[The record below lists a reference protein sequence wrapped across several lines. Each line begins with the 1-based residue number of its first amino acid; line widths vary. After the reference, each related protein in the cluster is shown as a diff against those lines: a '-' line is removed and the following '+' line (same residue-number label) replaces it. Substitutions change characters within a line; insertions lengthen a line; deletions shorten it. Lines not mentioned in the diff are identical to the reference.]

1 MARYFTWFFGL
12 VLLGSSSAASAQ
24 RPIPVHIESTP
35 PGAAV
40 YVDSAEGAPIGTTPM
55 RNVRIPRGT
64 HTLIFRL
71 ASHEDTRLPVNIRRR
86 RETFRA
92 TLNPLGTISLV
103 PSNDGAQNAAVR
115 IDGAPVGNLPH
126 RMEVQPGRHLVQVGR
141 EGYVTFSQWV
151 ELAGGQVLSLP
162 VMLERDTP
170 ETGSLL
176 VAGDVSGA
184 AIYVDGTPRGA
195 TPTVIDGLT
204 AGNHL
209 VEVRPNDAGMETF
222 SQTVRI
228 IAGERMNLNPVLR
241 AAPAQGGS
249 LRVLC
254 NVPTA
259 EILFDGE
266 LVGNPP
272 ATRQNIPPGD
282 HIVEA
287 RAEGYQASQQPVTIE
302 AGQQRVISINLTAVA
317 GAPGRIVVNANVDNA
332 TVSVDEERGSPP
344 VVLEGAT
351 EGTHAIVVRAPGHQE
366 HRETCRVGPGVN
378 CNIDAVL
385 QPVGTPVRVE
395 ANVANAQFFV
405 DGELQGPVPWE
416 GTVGTGSHLIE
427 VRADGY
433 RSYQA
438 QVALSPQREP
448 RLFNVGLVGED
459 ELTPEEN
466 RELLEIRRERHR
478 QAVSRSGATLP
489 DDLAVLDVSVG
500 WPYLFELRMGIG
512 ILDWLEAGIGIRTT
526 FYRLTEFEGR
536 VKAGWRPARQ
546 VSLGAQMRL
555 GGGLGPSRDPE
566 TGSNEPLSG
575 DLEDGETFSTN
586 SFYFSL
592 EALFSLHFLNAG
604 NFTLWGALDVH
615 RDSWA
620 WNGTNNDC
628 RWTVCEPD
636 TGIPDLGE
644 GADPL
649 DVTQS
654 LVRFRLGGSLEF
666 IVSNKWNVWG
676 SFEGTFGGDRR
687 ILGDMWGFGNDD
699 LSIYARLGLT
709 YKFGYT
715 ERESDRRAVYA
726 DEEVYEDEQYEEA
739 PYEEAPYEQELAAP
753 PPAE

>member
-1 MARYFTWFFGL
+1 MARYFAWFFGL
-12 VLLGSSSAASAQ
+12 VLLGTSAAASAQ
-24 RPIPVHIESTP
+24 RPIPVHVQSTP

-40 YVDSAEGAPIGTTPM
+40 YVDSAEGAPIGTTPL
-55 RNVRIPRGT
+55 RNVRIPRGS

-71 ASHEDTRLPVNIRRR
+71 ASHEEARLTVNIRRR
-86 RETFRA
+86 RETFTA

-103 PSNDGAQNAAVR
+103 PANDSAQNAAVR
-115 IDGAPVGNLPH
+115 MDGAPVGNLPH

-162 VMLERDTP
+162 IMLERDTP

-209 VEVRPNDAGMETF
+209 VEVRPNDSSMETF

-228 IAGERMNLNPVLR
+228 IAGERMNLNPVMR
-241 AAPAQGGS
+241 AAPAQAGS

-272 ATRQNIPPGD
+272 ASQENIPPGD

-287 RAEGYQASQQPVTIE
+287 RAEGYQSAQQPVSID
-302 AGQQRVISINLTAVA
+302 AGQQRVISITLTAVA
-317 GAPGRIVVNANVDNA
+317 AAPGRIVVNANVDNA
-332 TVSVDEERGSPP
+332 TVSIDGEERGAPP
-344 VVLEGAT
+344 VVLEGAPA
-351 EGTHAIVVRAPGHQE
+351 GTHAVIVRAPGHQE
-366 HRETCRVGPGVN
+366 HRETCRVGPGEN
-378 CNIDAVL
+378 CTIDADL

-395 ANVANAQFFV
+395 ANVTMAEFYV

-416 GTVGTGSHLIE
+416 GTVPTGSHLIE
-427 VRADGY
+427 VRADGH

-438 QVALSPQREP
+438 QVALSPQAEP
-448 RLFNVGLVGED
+448 RVFNVGLVGED

-466 RELLEIRRERHR
+466 REMLEIRRERHR

-489 DDLAVLDVSVG
+489 NDLAVLDVSVG

-546 VSLGAQMRL
+546 VSLGAQIRL
-555 GGGLGPSRDPE
+555 GGGLGPAQDAPTNDPARV
-566 TGSNEPLSG
+566 TRPVPADPFSL
-575 DLEDGETFSTN
+575 STN
-586 SFYFSL
+586 SFFFSL

-604 NFTLWGALDVH
+604 NFTLWAALDVH

-620 WNGTNNDC
+620 FSGSNNDC
-628 RWTVCEPD
+628 RWTACVDSVGGLAQAPD
-636 TGIPDLGE
+636 AEEL
-644 GADPL
+644 AL
-649 DVTQS
+649 TQS
-654 LVRFRLGGSLEF
+654 IARFRIGGSLEF

-676 SFEGTFGGDRR
+676 SFEGTFGDDRR
-687 ILGDMWGFGNDD
+687 ILGDMWGLGNDD
-699 LSIYARLGLT
+699 ISIYGRLGLT

-715 ERESDRRAVYA
+715 DREEDRATALANER
-726 DEEVYEDEQYEEA
+726 DEEPA
-739 PYEEAPYEQELAAP
+739 LAAP
-753 PPAE
+753 PAPAPAADPATAPAQ

>member
-1 MARYFTWFFGL
+1 MARYFAWFFGL
-12 VLLGSSSAASAQ
+12 VLMGTSAAASAQ
-24 RPIPVHIESTP
+24 RPIPVHVESTP

-40 YVDSAEGAPIGTTPM
+40 FLDSAEGAPIGTTPM
-55 RNVRIPRGT
+55 RNVRIPRGS

-71 ASHEDTRLPVNIRRR
+71 ASHEDARLTVNIRRR

-103 PSNDGAQNAAVR
+103 PANDGAQNAAVR
-115 IDGAPVGNLPH
+115 VDGAPVGNLPH
-126 RMEVQPGRHLVQVGR
+126 RMQVQPGRHLVQVGR

-209 VEVRPNDAGMETF
+209 IEVRPNDAAMETF

-228 IAGERMNLNPVLR
+228 IAGERTNLNPVMR
-241 AAPAQGGS
+241 AAPAQTGS

-272 ATRQNIPPGD
+272 ASRENIPPGD

-287 RAEGYQASQQPVTIE
+287 RAEGYESAQQPVSIE
-302 AGQQRVISINLTAVA
+302 AGQQRVISITLTAVA
-317 GAPGRIVVNANVDNA
+317 AAPGRIVVNANVDNA
-332 TVSVDEERGSPP
+332 SVSVNGEEMGAPP
-344 VVLEGAT
+344 VVVEGAT
-351 EGTHAIVVRAPGHQE
+351 QGTHAVIVRAPGHQE
-366 HRETCRVGPGVN
+366 HRETCRVGPGVH
-378 CNIDAVL
+378 CTIDAEL
-385 QPVGTPVRVE
+385 HPVGTPVRVE

-416 GTVGTGSHLIE
+416 GTVATGSHLIE
-427 VRADGY
+427 VSADGY
-433 RSYQA
+433 RPYQA
-438 QVALSPQREP
+438 QVALAPQADP
-448 RLFNVGLVGED
+448 RVFNVGLVGED

-466 RELLEIRRERHR
+466 REMLEIRRERHR

-489 DDLAVLDVSVG
+489 NDLAVLDVSLG

-546 VSLGAQMRL
+546 VSLGAQMRI
-555 GGGLGPSRDPE
+555 GGGLGPGQEAPSNDPTRNE
-566 TGSNEPLSG
+566 MMLTGMDALSH
-575 DLEDGETFSTN
+575 STN
-586 SFYFSL
+586 SFFFSL

-604 NFTLWGALDVH
+604 NFTLWGALDIH

-620 WNGTNNDC
+620 FSGTDNNC
-628 RWTVCEPD
+628 RWESCTDTAGTLNPG
-636 TGIPDLGE
+636 TGINFDDDL
-644 GADPL
+644 DL
-649 DVTQS
+649 VQS
-654 LVRFRLGGSLEF
+654 AVRFRLGGSLEF

-676 SFEGTFGGDRR
+676 SFEGTFGADRR
-687 ILGDMWGFGNDD
+687 ILGDMWGLGNDD
-699 LSIYARLGLT
+699 IQIYGRLGLT

-715 ERESDRRAVYA
+715 ERDEDRAAVFA
-726 DEEVYEDEQYEEA
+726 AEEEE
-739 PYEEAPYEQELAAP
+739 ELAAP
-753 PPAE
+753 PAPAAE

>member
-1 MARYFTWFFGL
+1 MS
-12 VLLGSSSAASAQ
+12 V
-24 RPIPVHIESTP
+24 
-35 PGAAV
+35 
-40 YVDSAEGAPIGTTPM
+40 
-55 RNVRIPRGT
+55 NV
-64 HTLIFRL
+64 
-71 ASHEDTRLPVNIRRR
+71 RRR

-103 PSNDGAQNAAVR
+103 PANDGAQNAAVR
-115 IDGAPVGNLPH
+115 VDGAAVGNLPH

-162 VMLERDTP
+162 VMLERDAP

-184 AIYVDGTPRGA
+184 GIFVDGTPRGA
-195 TPTVIDGLT
+195 TPTVIDGLS

-209 VEVRPNDAGMETF
+209 VEVRPNDPAMQTF

-228 IAGERMNLNPVLR
+228 IAGERTNLNAVMR
-241 AAPAQGGS
+241 AAPVASGS

-272 ATRQNIPPGD
+272 ASQQNIPPGD

-287 RAEGYQASQQPVTIE
+287 RAEGYQSAQQPVAIE
-302 AGQQRVISINLTAVA
+302 AGQQRVISITLTAVA
-317 GAPGRIVVNANVDNA
+317 AAAGRIVVNANVDNA
-332 TVSVDEERGSPP
+332 SVSVDGEELGAPP
-344 VVLEGAT
+344 VVVEGAT
-351 EGTHAIVVRAPGHQE
+351 EGTHAIIVRAPGHQE

-378 CNIDAVL
+378 CNINADL
-385 QPVGTPVRVE
+385 RPVGTPVRVE

-416 GTVGTGSHLIE
+416 GTVATGSHLIE

-433 RSYQA
+433 RGYQA
-438 QVALSPQREP
+438 QVALTPQPDP
-448 RLFNVGLVGED
+448 RVFNVGLVGED
-459 ELTPEEN
+459 ELTPEET
-466 RELLEIRRERHR
+466 REMLEIRRERHR

-489 DDLAVLDVSVG
+489 NDLAVLDVSVG

-536 VKAGWRPARQ
+536 VKAGWRPVRQ
-546 VSLGAQMRL
+546 LSLGAQVRL
-555 GGGLGPSRDPE
+555 GGGLGPGQDAPLNDPARP
-566 TGSNEPLSG
+566 GLMVLPG
-575 DLEDGETFSTN
+575 DELVHSTN
-586 SFYFSL
+586 SFFFSL
-592 EALFSLHFLNAG
+592 EALVSLHFLNAG
-604 NFTLWGALDVH
+604 NFTLWAALDFH

-620 WNGTNNDC
+620 FSGTNNNC
-628 RWTVCEPD
+628 RWTECIESV
-636 TGIPDLGE
+636 GE
-644 GADPL
+644 LQSGPGAVEL
-649 DVTQS
+649 ALTQS
-654 LVRFRLGGSLEF
+654 IPRFRVGGSLEF

-676 SFEGTFGGDRR
+676 SFEGTFGNDRR
-687 ILGDMWGFGNDD
+687 ILGDMWGLGNDD
-699 LSIYARLGLT
+699 IQLYGRLGLT

-715 ERESDRRAVYA
+715 DRDEDRAA
-726 DEEVYEDEQYEEA
+726 FQTRDDEELSA
-739 PYEEAPYEQELAAP
+739 